1 MIGLG
6 QVLAGGIFFTLFF
19 VMLSPMKREK
29 EQADY
34 ENLHINNLK
43 ILIKSAKKKI
53 NREFQALETSSSKL
67 MRLNKSTISSITMGM
82 PVGQQQ
88 QLMLEFSAVIVAIK
102 GMQAKASACVAAID
116 TRYEPAKRAMRES
129 SSKSG
134 VDTAF
139 TSTQA
144 LLKKDI
150 DCVKTAIASAAEL
163 EDKFH
168 KRWGNILR

>member
-6 QVLAGGIFFTLFF
+6 QVLAGGILFTLFF

-43 ILIKSAKKKI
+43 VLIKSAKKKI
-53 NREFQALETSSSKL
+53 NREFQALQTNTAKL
-67 MRLNKSTISSITMGM
+67 MQLNESTISSITMGM
-82 PVGQQQ
+82 PIGQQQ
-88 QLMLEFSAVIVAIK
+88 QLMIEFSAVVAAIG
-102 GMQAKASACVAAID
+102 GMQAKASKCVVAID
-116 TRYEPAKRAMRES
+116 TRYEPAKRAMREAS
-129 SSKSG
+129 DKSG

-150 DCVKTAIASAAEL
+150 DCVKTAIAAAAEL

-168 KRWGNILR
+168 KRWGNLLR

>member
-1 MIGLG
+1 MIGIA
-6 QVLAGGIFFTLFF
+6 QVLAGGILFTLFF
-19 VMLSPMKREK
+19 TMLSPMKRER
-29 EQADY
+29 EQLDY

-53 NREFQALETSSSKL
+53 NREFQALKAGTAKL
-67 MRLNKSTISSITMGM
+67 MQLNESTVSSITMGM
-82 PVGQQQ
+82 PAARQQH
-88 QLMLEFSAVIVAIK
+88 LMIEFSAVVAAIK
-102 GMQAKASACVAAID
+102 VMQAKAEKCVAAID
-116 TRYEPAKRAMRES
+116 TRYEPAKRAMRDA